1 MTSLRFTLLAAALA
15 LAVPATATPNAQ
27 IVRTFQTELP
37 ALAQFGSPQ
46 ALCSAVDPTASGQVA
61 ARAPARAKQ
70 MVRVE
75 CPGFFTHQP
84 TSASVPNVGGA
95 RVPVTPD

>member
-1 MTSLRFTLLAAALA
+1 MSSLRFALAAAVFA
-15 LAVPATATPNAQ
+15 LGVPALATPNAQ

-37 ALAQFGSPQ
+37 ALGQFGSPQ

-61 ARAPARAKQ
+61 ARASARAKQ

-75 CPGFFTHQP
+75 CPGFFTHQR
-84 TSASVPNVGGA
+84 TSASVPNGGGA

>member
-1 MTSLRFTLLAAALA
+1 MSSLRFALAAAVFA
-15 LAVPATATPNAQ
+15 LGVPALATPNAQ

-37 ALAQFGSPQ
+37 ALGQFASPQ
-46 ALCSAVDPTASGQVA
+46 ALCSAVDPTASGQVV
-61 ARAPARAKQ
+61 ARAPARVKQ

-75 CPGFFTHQP
+75 CPGFFTHQR
-84 TSASVPNVGGA
+84 TSASVPNGGGA